1 MLFLATST
9 TCHRRHHA
17 EHVGAGTLPYM
28 APELLIAG
36 QMGAASVQPGNRV
49 DIYAFAMIMWEML
62 AGRVPWGHI
71 NQPSLV
77 AAVRA
82 LCHELDK

>member
-1 MLFLATST
+1 V
-9 TCHRRHHA
+9 
-17 EHVGAGTLPYM
+17 HVGAGTLPYM

-36 QMGAASVQPGNRV
+36 QVGASAIQPGNRV

-62 AGRVPWGHI
+62 ARRVPWGHM
-71 NQPSLV
+71 NPTSLM

-82 LCHELDK
+82 VVHQHRCLIEVPSEL